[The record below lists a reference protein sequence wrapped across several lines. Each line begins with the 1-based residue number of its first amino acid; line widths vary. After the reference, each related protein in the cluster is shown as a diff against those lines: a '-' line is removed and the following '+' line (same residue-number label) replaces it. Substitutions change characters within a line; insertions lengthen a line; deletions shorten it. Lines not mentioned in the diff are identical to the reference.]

1 MRLITRCFC
10 ISMMK
15 LQFFSIFDPPV
26 RSSMNID
33 YKMKHPYK
41 FLLSSS
47 GQIWWLTACWW
58 NYPSKQ
64 RSQNWWIF
72 LNWGIRSSKKGLGFR
87 SDIVVWDTCHGRIW
101 KNVGLCS
108 WDQFSSWYH
117 HVTARSCRRGCWKSG
132 KGTKKER
139 YTFISNR
146 IRNLPFL
153 TILYR
158 LTTRR
163 LFSLCK
169 R

>member
-1 MRLITRCFC
+1 MRIITRCFC

-15 LQFFSIFDPPV
+15 LHFFSNFWSSCTKCMEWTLITKWIF
-26 RSSMNID
+26 
-33 YKMKHPYK
+33 
-41 FLLSSS
+41 LSSS

-64 RSQNWWIF
+64 RSQNRWIF

-117 HVTARSCRRGCWKSG
+117 YVTTWSCRRGCWKSG

-139 YTFISNR
+139 YTFISSR
-146 IRNLPFL
+146 ILNFVFYNTL
-153 TILYR
+153 
-158 LTTRR
+158 
-163 LFSLCK
+163 
-169 R
+169 

>member
-1 MRLITRCFC
+1 MCFY
-10 ISMMK
+10 ISMMR
-15 LQFFSIFDPPV
+15 LQIIFLIFDLLVRNWLQNERSILSLFFS
-26 RSSMNID
+26 
-33 YKMKHPYK
+33 
-41 FLLSSS
+41 L

-108 WDQFSSWYH
+108 WDQFPSWYH

-146 IRNLPFL
+146 IWNFAFL

-158 LTTRR
+158 FTTRR

-169 R
+169 M

>member
-1 MRLITRCFC
+1 MRIIRTCFY

-15 LQFFSIFDPPV
+15 LQLIFLIFDLLV
-26 RSSMNID
+26 RND
-33 YKMKHPYK
+33 YKMKDPYK
-41 FLLSSS
+41 FFLSSL

-72 LNWGIRSSKKGLGFR
+72 LNWGIRSSEKGLGFR
-87 SDIVVWDTCHGRIW
+87 SDIVVWDACHGRIW

-117 HVTARSCRRGCWKSG
+117 YVTARSCRRGCWKSG

-146 IRNLPFL
+146 IRNLPLL

-158 LTTRR
+158 FTTRR
-163 LFSLCK
+163 SFTLCK

>member
-1 MRLITRCFC
+1 MRIITRCFC

-15 LQFFSIFDPPV
+15 LQLIFLIFHLLV
-26 RSSMNID
+26 RSD
-33 YKMKHPYK
+33 YKIKDLYK
-41 FLLSSS
+41 FFLSSL

-87 SDIVVWDTCHGRIW
+87 SDIVVWDTCHGRKW

-117 HVTARSCRRGCWKSG
+117 YVTTWSCRRGCWKSG

-139 YTFISNR
+139 YTFISSR
-146 IRNLPFL
+146 ILNFVFYN
-153 TILYR
+153 TI
-158 LTTRR
+158 
-163 LFSLCK
+163 
-169 R
+169 